1 MGVRAL
7 ALAGCLLASG
17 CYHGSARTATPADLA
32 DPRES
37 WNRVEGVPPVR
48 QVAREDCGAAALAM
62 VLGYWGLPITRE
74 AVGAG
79 TANPAAAAHG
89 IRAAALRDFAR
100 HQGLQAFLVEGDF
113 AELDRELGRHRP
125 ILVGVMKRYGQRIY
139 PHYEVVVG
147 MSRRDQSV
155 LTLDPAHGLRVNSRE
170 GFIAEWTAAGRLTL
184 IVFPSPR
191 AAPSS

>member
-1 MGVRAL
+1 VGVRAL

-48 QVAREDCGAAALAM
+48 QIASEDCGAAALAM

-100 HQGLQAFLVEGDF
+100 QQGLQAFLVEGDF
-113 AELDRELGRHRP
+113 AELERELGRHRP